1 MVDLSNM
8 FNTMELLLYMST
20 SLQWGAKDGGGA
32 ICTMSSHTNNT
43 INRFWFHTINDWYL
57 KLWFNLITLKIKT
70 MLDFLIGVDY
80 GYSNL

>member
-1 MVDLSNM
+1 MVRMVDLSNM

-43 INRFWFHTINDWYL
+43 INRF
-57 KLWFNLITLKIKT
+57 
-70 MLDFLIGVDY
+70 
-80 GYSNL
+80 